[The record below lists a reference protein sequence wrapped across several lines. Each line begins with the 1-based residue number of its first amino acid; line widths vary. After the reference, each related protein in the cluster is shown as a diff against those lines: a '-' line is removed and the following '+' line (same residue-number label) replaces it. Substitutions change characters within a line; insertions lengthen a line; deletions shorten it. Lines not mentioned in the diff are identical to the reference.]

1 MSMPTADSLF
11 AGGGG
16 ASGVPSFKFAQ
27 YNDAITGTILSTAV
41 QQSVKFG
48 TTQPDF
54 YEDGRPKLQ
63 LQVIIQTELR
73 NWEKVSVVPTNEG
86 GQMKPAHEDD
96 GRRAVYLKG
105 AMMYAVGDAVTA
117 ATGERSAP
125 AVGGK
130 LHIVYTHESPSNKG
144 NPRKEYSANYQP
156 PTPGSEMFQPQ
167 QPQPQPQ
174 QQPQQPQPQPQQP
187 TPWGGQQPTPMTT
200 QNQAPAPQAPPQAS
214 SWGGQQPAP
223 QAPPQSDP
231 RGGQQQPYAEPP
243 F

>member
-117 ATGERSAP
+117 ATGERAAP

-167 QPQPQPQ
+167 QPAPVNYQPQAPAPQ
-174 QQPQQPQPQPQQP
+174 TPPQQP

-200 QNQAPAPQAPPQAS
+200 QNQAPAPQAPPQ
-214 SWGGQQPAP
+214 
-223 QAPPQSDP
+223 SDP
-231 RGGQQQPYAEPP
+231 WGGQQQPYAEPP

>member
-73 NWEKVSVVPTNEG
+73 GWEKVSVVPTDEN
-86 GQMKPAHEDD
+86 GQMKQAHEDD

-117 ATGERSAP
+117 ATGERAAP

-156 PTPGSEMFQPQ
+156 PTPGSEVF
-167 QPQPQPQ
+167 Q
-174 QQPQQPQPQPQQP
+174 QQQQSAPAQNQSPAPQTPPQAPSWSGQQLAPMTVQNQSPAPQTPPQP
-187 TPWGGQQPTPMTT
+187 TPWGGQQ
-200 QNQAPAPQAPPQAS
+200 Q
-214 SWGGQQPAP
+214 
-223 QAPPQSDP
+223 PQS
-231 RGGQQQPYAEPP
+231 EPP

>member
-86 GQMKPAHEDD
+86 GQMKPVHEDD

-117 ATGERSAP
+117 ATGERAAP

-167 QPQPQPQ
+167 TSPQPQTP
-174 QQPQQPQPQPQQP
+174 PQP
-187 TPWGGQQPTPMTT
+187 TPWGGQQQQQPQAPSWSGQQPTPMTV
-200 QNQAPAPQAPPQAS
+200 QNQAPAPQAPPQS
-214 SWGGQQPAP
+214 DPWGGQQ
-223 QAPPQSDP
+223 QS
-231 RGGQQQPYAEPP
+231 YAEPA

>member
-41 QQSVKFG
+41 QRSVKYG

-63 LQVIIQTELR
+63 LQVVIQTELR
-73 NWEKVSVVPTNEG
+73 NWEKVSMVPTNEG

-117 ATGERSAP
+117 ATGERAAP

-156 PTPGSEMFQPQ
+156 PTPGSEVFQQQ
-167 QPQPQPQ
+167 QPQPQTS
-174 QQPQQPQPQPQQP
+174 PQPQVPS
-187 TPWGGQQPTPMTT
+187 WSGQQPAPMTV
-200 QNQAPAPQAPPQAS
+200 QNQAPAPQTPPQPAP
-214 SWGGQQPAP
+214 WGGQQPP
-223 QAPPQSDP
+223 QPDP
-231 RGGQQQPYAEPP
+231 WSGQQQPHAEPP